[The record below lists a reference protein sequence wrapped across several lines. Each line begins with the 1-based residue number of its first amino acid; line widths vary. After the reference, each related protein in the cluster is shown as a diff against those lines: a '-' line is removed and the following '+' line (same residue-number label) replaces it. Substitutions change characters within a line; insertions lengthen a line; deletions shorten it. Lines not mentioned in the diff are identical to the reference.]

1 MSTYAKIENNL
12 VTEYPLF
19 EGDLENRFPDLKFP
33 MDTHGTPI
41 PEGYV
46 KVVPKMP
53 PENDFANRY
62 LESLPE
68 FVDGVWT
75 TTWTPVPL
83 TEEERTQWHD
93 SVCDNIR
100 NKRNIEL
107 LQCDW
112 TQLPDSPLT
121 TDTKSQWQS
130 YRQQVRDITA
140 QPNFPDNIIWPIP
153 PII

>member
-68 FVDGVWT
+68 LVDGVWT

-112 TQLPDSPLT
+112 TQLPDCPLT
-121 TDTKSQWQS
+121 TEKKSEWS
-130 YRQQVRDITA
+130 FYRQALRDITN
-140 QPNFPDNIIWPIP
+140 QPGFPFETVWPSKP
-153 PII
+153 E